1 MNTKRN
7 LFILFVILT
16 PLLAACEG
24 AASAEP
30 ISVSTTAPLLTPT
43 STFTP
48 EPADPTA
55 VVQSFYKAYND
66 GDVEAALAFIADD
79 IKCRGHCYLNGK
91 EAFRSFIEGDMNSG
105 AQIEIS
111 DLRVSPDNVVF
122 NYKLY
127 KSGSLSATGVD
138 AVMQIKDGKIILFEI
153 N

>member
-1 MNTKRN
+1 MNTKRS
-7 LFILFVILT
+7 LYIFFVILAQA
-16 PLLAACEG
+16 LAACG
-24 AASAEP
+24 TAAPEVP
-30 ISVSTTAPLLTPT
+30 TSVPTTAPPLTPT
-43 STFTP
+43 STVTP
-48 EPADPTA
+48 ESADPTA

-66 GDVEAALAFIADD
+66 GEVEAALAFIADD
-79 IKCRGHCYLNGK
+79 INCRGHCYLNGK

-111 DLRVSPDNVVF
+111 DLRVSQDKVIF

-138 AVMQIKDGKIILFEI
+138 AAMQIKDGRIILFEI